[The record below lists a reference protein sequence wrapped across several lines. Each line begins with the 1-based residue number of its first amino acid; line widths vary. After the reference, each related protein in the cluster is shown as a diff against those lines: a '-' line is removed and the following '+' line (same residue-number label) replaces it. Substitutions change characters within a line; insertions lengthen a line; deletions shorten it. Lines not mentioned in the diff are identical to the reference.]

1 LGHDGGVH
9 RLALALLVAALA
21 VPASASASTGI
32 LERAAAKLRADPV
45 YVDPAARNVVGT
57 AQERRIEREIA
68 NAGAGQVYI
77 AILPP
82 QAASEAGGDP
92 AKALRTIA
100 QTLHRRGTYAAVI
113 GNHFRAGSNV
123 LPRGEAAALATE
135 AFTAHHTEGVT
146 PTLVAFVDRVA
157 AARANDGGGSG
168 GGGGGGG
175 SKGGGNGWVIFVL
188 IGGGLV
194 LFWIV
199 RSRSRRRA
207 QEAELAT
214 VKQVARED
222 LVALAEDVQ
231 ELEHRVDGS
240 PAASAAYGRALA
252 SYERA
257 SGAFDRVRSPQEL
270 APVAKAIDDGRYE
283 MSVAEAE
290 IEGRQP
296 PERRPPCFF
305 DPRHGPSTR
314 DVEWSPDGGAP
325 RSVPAC
331 EADALR
337 VEQGE
342 QPESRQVPVG
352 GAMVPYWAAPPAYG
366 GYFGGFL
373 PGLLLGQMMFAGW
386 GFGGG
391 YSDAGGAYD
400 SGGGQDS
407 GGGFDSGD
415 FGGGGGGGD
424 FGGGGGGDFGG
435 GGGGDF

>member
-1 LGHDGGVH
+1 VHDGGVH
-9 RLALALLVAALA
+9 RLVLLLVVAALA
-21 VPASASASTGI
+21 VPASASAGI
-32 LERAAAKLRADPV
+32 LDRAAAKLRADPV
-45 YVDPAARNVVGT
+45 YVDPAARKVVGT
-57 AQERRIEREIA
+57 TAERRIEREIA
-68 NAGAGQVYI
+68 NAGAGPIYVVV
-77 AILPP
+77 LPA
-82 QAASEAGGDP
+82 QAAGEAGGDP
-92 AKALRTIA
+92 TEAVRAVA
-100 QTLHRRGTYAAVI
+100 QKLHRRGTYAGVI
-113 GNHFRAGSNV
+113 GKHFRAASNV
-123 LPRGEAAALATE
+123 LPAGEAAALATD
-135 AFTAHHTEGVT
+135 AFTAHHGQGVA
-146 PTLVAFVDRVA
+146 PTLVDFVDRVA
-157 AARANDGGGSG
+157 AARANGA
-168 GGGGGGG
+168 GGGGGG
-175 SKGGGNGWVIFVL
+175 SGGGGNGWVIFVL

-199 RSRSRRRA
+199 RSRARRRR
-207 QEAELAT
+207 QEAELAS

-231 ELEHRVDGS
+231 ELEHRVEGS
-240 PAASAAYGRALA
+240 ADASAAYDRALA

-290 IEGRQP
+290 LEGRQA

-337 VEQGE
+337 VEEGG
-342 QPESRQVPVG
+342 QPESRLVPAG

-373 PGLLLGQMMFAGW
+373 PGLLLGQMMFGGW

-391 YSDAGGAYD
+391 YD
-400 SGGGQDS
+400 GGGPDSNGSDS

-435 GGGGDF
+435 GGGDF